1 MLSNFIPDLPVLAG
15 FVVASVVLGITPGP
29 DMTFFLSKTIAQS
42 RAAGFAAFGGASV
55 GIFIHS
61 VLVAAG
67 LSVILAAS
75 ATAFTILKFAGAAYL
90 AYLAYD
96 AVRHGSSLSLDRR
109 AKPEALRSVF
119 LKGLLVNL
127 LNPKVI
133 IFFVTFLP
141 QFVSADD
148 PHAAGKML
156 FLGLVFM
163 VVNVPVCGSFI
174 LAADRIALLLKGSTR
189 ASRFVDWLFAGVLG
203 AFAVKLIF
211 THAR

>member
-1 MLSNFIPDLPVLAG
+1 MLSNFIPDVPILAA
-15 FVVASVVLGITPGP
+15 FMAASIVLGITPGP

-75 ATAFTILKFAGAAYL
+75 AMAFTILKFAGAAYL

-96 AVRHGSSLSLDRR
+96 AIRHGSSLSLDRR

-119 LKGLLVNL
+119 LKGLMVNL

-148 PHAAGKML
+148 PYAPAKML
-156 FLGLVFM
+156 LLGLTFM
-163 VVNVPVCGSFI
+163 VINIPVCGAFI
-174 LAADRIALLLKGSTR
+174 LAADRIALLLKGSSR
-189 ASRFVDWLFAGVLG
+189 ASRFVDWLFAGVIG